1 MKMSVTLELLEALK
15 ASQGN
20 CSDYRAAKIIGVAQ
34 PQICKYRNG
43 ERPLSPE
50 KVLFICDLIGFD
62 ACDWLLKLYRERARC
77 TKEIEVLDALRSR
90 MAA

>member
-20 CSDYRAAKIIGVAQ
+20 CSDYRAAKLLGVAQ

-50 KVLFICDLIGFD
+50 KVLFICELIGLD
-62 ACDWLLKLYRERARC
+62 AVDWLLRLYRERARC
-77 TKEIEVLDALRSR
+77 DKEKSIIDGLRSR
-90 MAA
+90 AAA

>member
-1 MKMSVTLELLEALK
+1 MSVTLELLEALK

-20 CSDYRAAKIIGVAQ
+20 CSDYRAAKILGIGQ

-62 ACDWLLKLYRERARC
+62 ACDWLLKLYRERAKC
-77 TKEIEVLDALRSR
+77 DKEIQVLDTLRTR

>member
-1 MKMSVTLELLEALK
+1 MSVTLELLEALK

-20 CSDYRAAKIIGVAQ
+20 CSDYRAAKILGVAQ

-50 KVLFICDLIGFD
+50 KVLFICELAGLNGL
-62 ACDWLLKLYRERARC
+62 DWLLRLYRERAKC
-77 TKEIEVLDALRSR
+77 DTEKSALDRLRSR
-90 MAA
+90 AAA